1 MSSSLISTRQPPVWS
16 PDGNRIAFVA
26 RQSDPTETGY
36 DRRYIVHTV
45 RPDGSG
51 LTELGD
57 AASSPVWSPDGT
69 RIAFIREGEE
79 TRGLYTMDP
88 DGSNERLLWSFD
100 TDGRLWYNN
109 LSWSPDG
116 SEILYGS
123 AAVDFADFYGPVPVV
138 VVGVDGS
145 EPRVLGERVSTWGV
159 GGAAWSPDGSRIAF
173 YGVSDHSAV
182 VLHTTARDGSGGRVL
197 VRGNYER
204 LVAERSDWRNVSG
217 DIAAC
222 SGGHVVAKPQ
232 KNPGLV
238 QDCETLLRVRDPLA
252 GDAVQNWSAAVK
264 ISEWRGVGIE
274 GAPPRVMRLNLSGL
288 TSSTLTGIIP
298 PELGDLTSLEVLI
311 IHCNRL
317 SGSIP
322 PELGNLAN
330 LRELR
335 LSSNGLEGT
344 IPAEL
349 GRLTSLETMD
359 LSQNGLVGGIPPE
372 LGNLSNLREL
382 WLGKNNVTGCVPAA
396 LSGRLRS
403 LGTDGLE
410 YC

>member
-1 MSSSLISTRQPPVWS
+1 
-16 PDGNRIAFVA
+16 
-26 RQSDPTETGY
+26 
-36 DRRYIVHTV
+36 
-45 RPDGSG
+45 
-51 LTELGD
+51 
-57 AASSPVWSPDGT
+57 
-69 RIAFIREGEE
+69 
-79 TRGLYTMDP
+79 MDP
-88 DGSNERLLWSFD
+88 DGSNKRLLWSFD

-222 SGGHVVAKPQ
+222 SGGYVVAKPE

-252 GDAVQNWSAAVK
+252 GDAVLNWSAAVK

-288 TSSTLTGIIP
+288 TPSTLTGIIP

-311 IHCNRL
+311 IHYNRL

-330 LRELR
+330 LRDLR

-359 LSQNGLVGGIPPE
+359 LGKNGLVGGIPPE

-396 LSGRLRS
+396 LSGRLRL
-403 LGTDGLE
+403 LGTDELE